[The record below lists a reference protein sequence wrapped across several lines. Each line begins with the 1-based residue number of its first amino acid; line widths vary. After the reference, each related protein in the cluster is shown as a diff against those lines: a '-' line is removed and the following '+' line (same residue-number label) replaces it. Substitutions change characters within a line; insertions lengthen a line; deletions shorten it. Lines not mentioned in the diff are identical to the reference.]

1 MPYEKE
7 KRNSN
12 SFFINMYI
20 WGKRRK
26 IWICFLLIRRK
37 MKKKRKFKSVL
48 HQHNNMK
55 NECQIRFQCLRKTKN
70 KNLRWIPF
78 SCATEKQLAL
88 RYTSSCGSDTII
100 SGIIS
105 TVPCCKLSNDQKNSP
120 FLILPKKK
128 LKRIKTFYPYWHF
141 LQFQSPLKRWSVKLT
156 INPAYVRLPYEIY
169 CT

>member
-1 MPYEKE
+1 M
-7 KRNSN
+7 SN
-12 SFFINMYI
+12 LFFINTA
-20 WGKRRK
+20 K
-26 IWICFLLIRRK
+26 RK
-37 MKKKRKFKSVL
+37 MKIKSV
-48 HQHNNMK
+48 
-55 NECQIRFQCLRKTKN
+55 FSLRKTKN

-156 INPAYVRLPYEIY
+156 INPAMYVSHMKYTALNLEKSVIGNLRKLHLS
-169 CT
+169 T